1 MGYPGI
7 GVLVG
12 ILCGNEETIEAIK
25 SSLNI
30 KILSVELVDN
40 ELIFHLAN
48 KKNLIMWDDG
58 QSCCEYR
65 YMVCDDD
72 LTHFENSTLL
82 DITLEN
88 APDVET
94 EYDVHEIQFL
104 HVKTSRGSFTVS
116 SHNKHNG
123 YYGGFRIQAELKD
136 VN

>member
-30 KILSVELVDN
+30 KILSVELV
-40 ELIFHLAN
+40 AN